1 MATKLS
7 LRQIADIDN
16 LPFYFKR
23 ADELDISDNNI
34 IINFNTTGNTTSTSM
49 NSGITIQDGSGVE
62 NGDVVFEIRSL
73 NNIDNNEYP
82 DSVGYNNRGWFTPL
96 NDIVLGISGGTNG
109 FRVVKEKDFLD
120 GGEF

>member
-34 IINFNTTGNTTSTSM
+34 IINFNNTGNTTSTSI
-49 NSGITIQDGSGVE
+49 NAGITVQDGSGVE

-73 NNIDNNEYP
+73 NNIDEDEYP
-82 DSVGYNNRGWFTPL
+82 NSVGYNNRGWVTPL

>member
-16 LPFYFKR
+16 LSFYFKR

-34 IINFNTTGNTTSTSM
+34 IINFNTTGNTTSTSI
-49 NSGITIQDGSGVE
+49 NEGITIQDGSGVE

-73 NNIDNNEYP
+73 NNIDNNEYSS
-82 DSVGYNNRGWFTPL
+82 SVGYNNRGWFTPL
-96 NDIVLGISGGTNG
+96 NDIVLGISGGTSG
-109 FRVVKEKDFLD
+109 FRVVKEKNFLD